1 VLGLLQVQQTAGNAV
16 ARQLVRAHR
25 PTVQRVNPEPIP
37 PGGSTPQKVE
47 SVWRIAKRFSI
58 VIRPHDGGWRL
69 DRANSWPAQLSKV
82 RVGVRQVNAFVQPF
96 DAASRNELWLF
107 ITDEPGGWGAGSGSH
122 TSAQRINALAAG
134 EAQWTLH
141 ADDTVTLEAVNNR
154 TSLYK
159 LDPIG
164 SAQQRRADPRVL
176 QSQLLA
182 EQHRLT
188 FHGWADFR
196 DTAYAQTGAEAV
208 DGTTVATLPRGQYL
222 VTNQEV
228 SRQQREKL
236 LRDGITPQNE
246 LITYRPTLAE
256 LSAGPPPTA
265 TLSTADNSSLLPS
278 GTNSNTTTTTTTTT
292 TTATGAQDT
301 ALTPQDPTPQIP
313 TPAAAGPAA
322 SRDLPP
328 PAQPPAAPQ
337 PQAATEPP
345 VVQLPAPRQ
354 PAPDEATGNA
364 PALVPMATDDASTGR
379 LKHKDK
385 PNDDDRD
392 RKKARSTT
400 DG

>member
-1 VLGLLQVQQTAGNAV
+1 VLGLLRLQQTAGNAV
-16 ARQLVRAHR
+16 AGQLVRAHR

-37 PGGSTPQKVE
+37 ARGSTAKTVE
-47 SVWRIAKRFSI
+47 SIWHIAKRFSI

-69 DRANSWPAQLSKV
+69 DRNSSWPALLSKV
-82 RVGVRQVNAFVQPF
+82 KVGGPYVNAFVQPF
-96 DAASRNELWLF
+96 EAGSRDELWLF
-107 ITDEPGGWGAGSGSH
+107 VTNEPGGWGAGSGSH

-164 SAQQRRADPRVL
+164 GAEQRRADPRVL
-176 QSQLLA
+176 QSRLLA

-188 FHGWADFR
+188 FHGWTDFL
-196 DTAYAQTGAEAV
+196 DTAYARTGAEAV
-208 DGTTVATLPRGQYL
+208 EGTTVATLPRGQYL

-228 SRQQREKL
+228 SQEQRDKL
-236 LRDGITPQNE
+236 RSDGITPQNE

-256 LSAGPPPTA
+256 LPEGLPPTA
-265 TLSTADNSSLLPS
+265 TLSTADNNSLLPS
-278 GTNSNTTTTTTTTT
+278 ETNSNTTTTTTT
-292 TTATGAQDT
+292 ATGAEDT
-301 ALTPQDPTPQIP
+301 AALTPQAPTPQLP
-313 TPAAAGPAA
+313 TPAAAGPES

-337 PQAATEPP
+337 PQAAAEPPP

-354 PAPDEATGNA
+354 PAPDEATGNE
-364 PALVPMATDDASTGR
+364 PSLVPMATDDSSTGR

-385 PNDDDRD
+385 LDDDDRD
-392 RKKARSTT
+392 RKKTRSST